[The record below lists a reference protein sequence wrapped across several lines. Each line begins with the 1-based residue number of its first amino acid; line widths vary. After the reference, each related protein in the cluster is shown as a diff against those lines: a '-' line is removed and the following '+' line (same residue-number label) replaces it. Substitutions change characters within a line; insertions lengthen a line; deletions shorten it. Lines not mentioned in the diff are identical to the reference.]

1 MQLALINWHTEKICL
16 DFGALKVVIKVTANS
31 KSFTKT
37 FKCKVV
43 LPFVTLQPAG
53 LYLITKNLGTITPYE
68 QNKSGPQYRYGLM
81 VCQIEEIGLSVMEL
95 ELHNFENNITDLQW
109 YGMDWG
115 ALTPSEDDLSL
126 LQVED
131 LSSPLHVEA
140 YDRLNH

>member
-1 MQLALINWHTEKICL
+1 MADWRNRPLCH
-16 DFGALKVVIKVTANS
+16 
-31 KSFTKT
+31 
-37 FKCKVV
+37 
-43 LPFVTLQPAG
+43 
-53 LYLITKNLGTITPYE
+53 GT
-68 QNKSGPQYRYGLM
+68 G
-81 VCQIEEIGLSVMEL
+81 
-95 ELHNFENNITDLQW
+95 LHNFENNITDLQW

>member
-1 MQLALINWHTEKICL
+1 MPDWRNRPLCH
-16 DFGALKVVIKVTANS
+16 
-31 KSFTKT
+31 
-37 FKCKVV
+37 
-43 LPFVTLQPAG
+43 
-53 LYLITKNLGTITPYE
+53 GT
-68 QNKSGPQYRYGLM
+68 
-81 VCQIEEIGLSVMEL
+81 

-115 ALTPSEDDLSL
+115 ALTLSEDDLSL